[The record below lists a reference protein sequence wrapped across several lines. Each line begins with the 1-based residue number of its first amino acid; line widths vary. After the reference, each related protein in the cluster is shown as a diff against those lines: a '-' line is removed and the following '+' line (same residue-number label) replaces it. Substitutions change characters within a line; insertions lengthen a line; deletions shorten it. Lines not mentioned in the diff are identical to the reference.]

1 MNMAKDSYIRFR
13 CTEREKKIIEAM
25 ALQDAYAGNVSEYI
39 ISLIMEEFKHCHEV
53 EVYGCL
59 YKKDKEVKREPLGSY
74 LVDKNGRT
82 SMHAYEQMEKKCV
95 ELFGERDYQERHV
108 IKNSAGKE
116 CRITSPMSD
125 FFFLE

>member
-25 ALQDAYAGNVSEYI
+25 ALQDAYAENVSEYI
-39 ISLIMEEFKHCHEV
+39 LGLIMTDFKHCHEV

-59 YKKDKEVKREPLGSY
+59 YIRDREVRKELLGSY
-74 LVDKNGRT
+74 LVDERGRT
-82 SMHAYEQMEKKCV
+82 SVYAYKHMLKKCV
-95 ELFGERDYQERHV
+95 ELFGEPDYQVRHV

-116 CRITSPMSD
+116 CSVKSPMTD
-125 FFFLE
+125 YFFLE